1 LNYLSD
7 IYVSLLPKDQFGLS
21 ISEAILTDN
30 LLVLSNLEH
39 YKDILGNHAEYACPG
54 NVKSIV
60 DAIEKTLLISDEE
73 KMIRMNEAKKW
84 VKEADF
90 EKNAQ
95 KRIEYYEELV
105 GKLNK

>member
-1 LNYLSD
+1 
-7 IYVSLLPKDQFGLS
+7 
-21 ISEAILTDN
+21 
-30 LLVLSNLEH
+30 
-39 YKDILGNHAEYACPG
+39 
-54 NVKSIV
+54 
-60 DAIEKTLLISDEE
+60 
-73 KMIRMNEAKKW
+73 MIRMNEAKKW